1 MFTGYAEVQV
11 VYNVPKSINFRTVRV
26 NITHDTR
33 LLTDG
38 NDTSCITV
46 SKTFEPGN
54 NFRTKFPW
62 PVLGSA
68 SQTFKASLIGNSI
81 HQCSGMV
88 RFDTLLEGEQ
98 QEDTGRRKESILQ
111 NDPGMDAD
119 TGELSVTTHVPV
131 ERMCILWCTC
141 LYLIRTLNCVK

>member
-1 MFTGYAEVQV
+1 M
-11 VYNVPKSINFRTVRV
+11 PRSINFRTVRV

-46 SKTFEPGN
+46 SKTLEPGS

-68 SQTFKASLIGNSI
+68 SQTFTASLIGNKMD
-81 HQCSGMV
+81 QCSGMV
-88 RFDTLLEGEQ
+88 RFDTPLEGEQ
-98 QEDTGRRKESILQ
+98 QEDTGRRKECILQ
-111 NDPGMDAD
+111 NDPGMDSD
-119 TGELSVTTHVPV
+119 TGRVECDYTCTCGADVYSAVYLSVHNKNV
-131 ERMCILWCTC
+131 ELCEVAF
-141 LYLIRTLNCVK
+141 N